1 MTNEK
6 NKKDEDL
13 NELIINFVRE
23 QKPNTVEKL
32 TEMMLN
38 RYPFSEEQIIEHVS
52 VLHSEGKISL
62 KETKDAFPSSFLSF
76 ILSDRSAW
84 FWILAIL
91 TFSTIV
97 LVPLIP
103 ENAFPFVYARYIL
116 GLLYVLFLPGY
127 CFIRAFFMQ
136 RELEYLEQIVLSLG
150 LSIVFV
156 FLIGLLLNYLPWG
169 ITLIPIVLSLSTI
182 ALLFSIIALI
192 REYRTEHRKPHQIA
206 G

>member
-1 MTNEK
+1 MTSEK
-6 NKKDEDL
+6 NKKDEKL

-23 QKPNTVEKL
+23 QKPETVEEL
-32 TEMMLN
+32 IEMMLN
-38 RYPFSEEQIIEHVS
+38 QYSFSKEQIIEHVS

-62 KETKDAFPSSFLSF
+62 KETKETFPSSFSGF

-84 FWILAIL
+84 FWIIAVL
-91 TFSTIV
+91 TFSTV
-97 LVPLIP
+97 AVVPAIP
-103 ENAFPFVYARYIL
+103 ENAFPFVYVRYVL

-169 ITLIPIVLSLSTI
+169 IALIPIVLSLSTI

-192 REYRTEHRKPHQIA
+192 REYRTKYRKPQDKY
-206 G
+206 